1 MIGNA
6 CFGQGSDMI
15 ILQRAK
21 ELSNQNNVRQ
31 GVPPPAAPAT
41 PAATPVAAPAP
52 QLHGP
57 AKLQADLFAIKN
69 SAQATPARQQLIAS
83 DLTSMAQGTVKPSP
97 ASLNKLAAD
106 LTAACGEKAL
116 PLASCS
122 RLAQNL
128 NAVLSGSH
136 FPATQMQAIVD
147 DVQAIFQAN
156 GLARNRAVAIA
167 DNVKAISTEIHK

>member
-1 MIGNA
+1 MSKLSIIMPVLNEGERIA
-6 CFGQGSDMI
+6 GALASLFDLRALGTEVIVVDGGSSD
-15 ILQRAK
+15 
-21 ELSNQNNVRQ
+21 
-31 GVPPPAAPAT
+31 AT
-41 PAATPVAAPAP
+41 VE
-52 QLHGP
+52 P

-69 SAQATPARQQLIAS
+69 SAQATPARQQMIAA
-83 DLTSMAQGTVKPSP
+83 DLTSMAQGAVKPSSV
-97 ASLNKLAAD
+97 SLNKLAAD

-136 FPATQMQAIVD
+136 FPANQMQAIVD

-156 GLARNRAVAIA
+156 GLARKQAVAIA